1 MRRFFLGRPTLANS
15 KDIKSELTKIAMEL
29 VQTRGYNGFSYQDL
43 AERLNIR
50 KASIH
55 YYFPAKED
63 LGAGL
68 MEAGL
73 DRVHAWHEKLLAQ
86 KLRPTE
92 IMEAY
97 FNYYAELSKDGT
109 QICPCGALASEWQ
122 NLPHKVR
129 DAYTKMLHC
138 HRDFMKTVLEEGRV
152 SGEFVKK
159 GTAEEQAQFVLASI
173 MGSLQTARAQGNPSV
188 FQALV
193 SQLWAGLKS

>member
-1 MRRFFLGRPTLANS
+1 MGRPTLANS
-15 KDIKSELTKIAMEL
+15 KDIKTELTKIAMEL

-68 MEAGL
+68 MDAGL
-73 DRVHAWHEKLLAQ
+73 DQVHAWHEKLLAQ
-86 KLRPTE
+86 KLTPTE

-97 FNYYAELSKDGT
+97 FDYYTELSKDAT
-109 QICPCGALASEWQ
+109 RICPCGALASEWE
-122 NLPHKVR
+122 NLPQKVR
-129 DAYTKMLHC
+129 DAYASMLSC
-138 HRDFMKTVLEEGRV
+138 HSDFIKTVLEEGRA
-152 SGEFVKK
+152 SGEFAKK

-173 MGSLQTARAQGNPSV
+173 MGSLQTARAQGNPDV

-193 SQLWAGLKS
+193 SQLWASLKS

>member
-1 MRRFFLGRPTLANS
+1 MRRFLLGRPTLANS

-63 LGAGL
+63 LGTGL

-73 DRVHAWHEKLLAQ
+73 DRVHAWHEKFSAQ
-86 KLRPTE
+86 KSTPTE

-97 FNYYAELSKDGT
+97 FDYYSELSEDATK
-109 QICPCGALASEWQ
+109 ICPCGALASEWQ
-122 NLPHKVR
+122 NLPQKVQ
-129 DAYTKMLHC
+129 DAYTNMLNC
-138 HRDFMKTVLEEGRV
+138 HSEFIEKVIEEGRQ
-152 SGEFVKK
+152 SGEFLSK
-159 GTAEEQAQFVLASI
+159 GTAQEQAQFVLASI
-173 MGSLQTARAQGNPSV
+173 MGGFANQPGP
-188 FQALV
+188 
-193 SQLWAGLKS
+193 GKSRFISSFD